1 MHRIP
6 NAVRILPLL
15 MAVLFSSQQ
24 LGAFTWPHQSSDLRP
39 DPALIYGELANG
51 VGYVLRRASEPPGRV
66 SVRLV
71 VQAGSLM
78 EEDDEQGIAHYLE
91 HMAFNG
97 TRGFPAGDMIEYFQR
112 LGMAFGADTN
122 ASTGFDRTQY
132 RLELPSGDAAL
143 REESLQL
150 LRDYADGILFA
161 QEQVDKERG
170 IILAEK
176 VSRDTVDY
184 RSYVAEMEFLFP
196 DARFPER
203 MPIGTEEVIRE
214 LDRED
219 FLAFYEQWYHP
230 ERTFLVVTG
239 DIDPATWE
247 EAIRQAFATFGE
259 DRGSG
264 PADPELGEV
273 DFAGLRAKVH
283 REPEARAVQF
293 DIVSGRPIPE
303 ETDSRARRLRE
314 LRQQL
319 ASSLLSRRLEKL
331 AREPDSPLLSSYA
344 YTYPFFNF
352 AELNALNVTVDP
364 ADWEAGVGVA
374 EEELR
379 RALAHGFGPAEVAE
393 AKARLLQ
400 RAREKVAGAPTRR
413 ADEWA
418 NEYASLLNSGRV
430 PLSPED
436 DLALVET
443 VVEESTPESLQAV
456 LREAW
461 SGGRRLF
468 LSGPLP
474 PEVDNGTL
482 LATYETAAA
491 RTVAAPD
498 FREERTFP
506 YRAAATAA
514 PLEAI
519 QREDP
524 AVHQLVYANGVRV
537 NALPTDY
544 EEDRVLVGLR
554 VGDGSL
560 SLPEDQPGLARLAE
574 GAFLEG
580 GLGELSYDELTTL
593 LAGKSVDTQLQVRE
607 SSLFFRGETRLEDL
621 ALQLELLRAFLLDPG
636 YREDALAFFRRSLA
650 SDYRELQSTWRGV
663 LESEVNPFLY
673 GDRGPWRFPSEEELA
688 ARTFGELQAWLQ
700 PQLESGYLELSI
712 VGDFDWEET
721 RPLLDRIFGSLPG
734 ERPAALPMPE
744 DGGPHFPAGADR
756 LFPVDSEIP
765 QGLAMVVLRSGGIR
779 PVEESRERSLLA
791 SVLRDR
797 IRREIREESGQA
809 YAYHAANNPNRVYDF
824 GLFTGLAVLAP
835 ELVDPV
841 APRLLDLVRSLDSDP
856 VSEDERERALAPA
869 LKQIEDMRRTNRY
882 WMTVVDGSQ
891 GHPAQLEWSRTLLE
905 GYRSIGVE
913 DLRETAR
920 QLLRDSEPTVVR
932 VRTEADSGEEDKKVA
947 RLEIPGD
954 A

>member
-1 MHRIP
+1 MNRVP
-6 NAVRILPLL
+6 LSLRLLLPL
-15 MAVLFSSQQ
+15 MALLLSSQQ
-24 LGAFTWPHQSSDLRP
+24 LGAFSWPHQSSDLRP
-39 DPALIYGELANG
+39 DPALLYGELPNG
-51 VGYVLRRASEPPGRV
+51 VGYVLRQATEPPGRV

-132 RLELPSGDAAL
+132 RLELPSGNAAL
-143 REESLQL
+143 RAESLQL

-161 QEQVDKERG
+161 QEEVDKERG

-196 DARFPER
+196 EARFPGR
-203 MPIGTEEVIRE
+203 MPIGTEEVIRA

-219 FLAFYEQWYHP
+219 FLAFYEKWYHP
-230 ERTFLVVTG
+230 ARTFLVVTG

-247 EAIRQAFATFGE
+247 EAIREAFGSFGE
-259 DRGSG
+259 DREAA
-264 PADPELGEV
+264 PADPDLGEV
-273 DFAGLRAKVH
+273 DFAGLRAEVH
-283 REPEARAVQF
+283 HEPEARAVQF
-293 DIVSGRPIPE
+293 DIVSGQPIPDP
-303 ETDSRARRLRE
+303 TDSRARRLRE
-314 LRQQL
+314 LQQQL
-319 ASSLLSRRLEKL
+319 ASSVLSRRLEKL

-364 ADWEAGVGVA
+364 ADWEAGVRLA

-393 AKARLLQ
+393 AKSRLLQ

-418 NEYASLLNSGRV
+418 NEYARLINSGRV
-430 PLSPED
+430 PLAPREE
-436 DLALVET
+436 LALVET

-456 LREAW
+456 LRESW
-461 SGGRRLF
+461 DGGRRLF

-474 PEVDNGTL
+474 AEVDDRTL

-498 FREERTFP
+498 FREELTFP
-506 YRAAATAA
+506 YQAGNAAA
-514 PLEAI
+514 PLETSR
-519 QREDP
+519 QEDP

-544 EEDRVLVGLR
+544 EEDRILIGLR

-580 GLGELSYDELTTL
+580 GLGELSYDELTTF

-607 SSLFFRGETRLEDL
+607 SSLFFRGETRPEDL
-621 ALQLELLRAFLLDPG
+621 ALQLELLRAYLLDPG

-650 SDYRELQSTWRGV
+650 SDYRELRTTWRGV

-673 GDRGPWRFPSEEELA
+673 GDEGPWRFPSEEELA
-688 ARTFGELQAWLQ
+688 ARTFGELRAWLQ
-700 PQLESGYLELSI
+700 PQLESGYLELSL
-712 VGDFDWEET
+712 VGDFDWDNT
-721 RPLLDRIFGSLPG
+721 QPLLDRIFGSLPG
-734 ERPAALPMPE
+734 ERPAEMPAP
-744 DGGPHFPAGADR
+744 DGGGPRFPAGVDR

-779 PVEESRERSLLA
+779 PVEASRERSLLA

-797 IRREIREESGQA
+797 IRQEIREESGQA
-809 YAYHAANNPNRVYDF
+809 YAFHAASNPNRVYDF
-824 GLFTGLAVLAP
+824 GLFSGLAVLAP
-835 ELVDPV
+835 DIVDEV
-841 APRLLDLVRSLDSDP
+841 APRILSLVRSLDSDP
-856 VSEDERERALAPA
+856 ISEDERERALAPT

-905 GYRSIGVE
+905 GYRAIGVE
-913 DLRETAR
+913 DLRATAR
-920 QLLRDSEPTVVR
+920 ELLGESEPTVVR
-932 VRTEADSGEEDKKVA
+932 VRTATDSGEEDEKVA